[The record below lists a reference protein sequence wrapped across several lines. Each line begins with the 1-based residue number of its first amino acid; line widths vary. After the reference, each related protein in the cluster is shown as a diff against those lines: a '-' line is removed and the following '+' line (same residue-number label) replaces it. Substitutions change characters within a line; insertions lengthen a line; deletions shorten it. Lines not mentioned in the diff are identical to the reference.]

1 MDIRLLFLVHSRV
14 VCRPKTAAEKD
25 ARPMSSA
32 MSKNAFAQLKP
43 FIGIEL
49 VASRL
54 QSPGRKG
61 LTKKAHKGPVV
72 RSVRGPSAAAGIQPQ
87 QCIRSINGV
96 GVADVRT
103 FNELMRTFLPGDTI
117 ELDVVTEDEARVIQV
132 SVGALGK
139 TLDDVAQLRSRL
151 NADDLKVLRQH
162 ARQMVGA
169 NLPAL
174 K

>member
-1 MDIRLLFLVHSRV
+1 
-14 VCRPKTAAEKD
+14 
-25 ARPMSSA
+25 
-32 MSKNAFAQLKP
+32 
-43 FIGIEL
+43 
-49 VASRL
+49 
-54 QSPGRKG
+54 
-61 LTKKAHKGPVV
+61 
-72 RSVRGPSAAAGIQPQ
+72 
-87 QCIRSINGV
+87 
-96 GVADVRT
+96 
-103 FNELMRTFLPGDTI
+103 MRTFLPGDTI
-117 ELDVVTEDEARVIQV
+117 DLDVVTEDEATVIQV